1 MFLAACRDY
10 DRDRVLAAVR
20 LALSVFDVA
29 GIVRDAAAADAP
41 VLLKPNLLMP
51 APAEKGVTTHP
62 SVFSAVARVLQ
73 ENGARLTFGD
83 SPNLTS
89 RPLAAARRCGLLE
102 EADALGI
109 PLADFE
115 NGEDVSYPQGMQD
128 RRFHIARGA
137 REAGAIVNLPRLKTH
152 AFTVMTGALKNT
164 FGVVP
169 GGRKA
174 AFHIS
179 HSQME
184 DFSRMIVDLNGLVR
198 SRLVVLD
205 SVKAMQGNGPG
216 SGDLVDVGLLIVSD
230 DPVAADAVGCR
241 IMGIDPLSVPHI
253 RIAHESGLGNA
264 HPESIDLRGENVEHH
279 IPHGFK
285 VPPRTP
291 SLRLPPIALRI
302 ARRLIVPKPVI
313 DATLCT
319 KCGECVT
326 ACPTTPKSIAQRDG
340 GVPIYD
346 FRHAF
351 AAPAARKPAEAA
363 PSASRR
369 LCSGREAQG
378 EPDGAHEAES
388 LPKRDAGLPFRAG
401 ESA

>member
-1 MFLAACRDY
+1 MRGASTVVLAACRDY

-20 LALSVFDVA
+20 GALSSFDIA
-29 GIVRDAAAADAP
+29 GIVRDTTAAGTP
-41 VLLKPNLLMP
+41 ILLKPNLLT
-51 APAEKGVTTHP
+51 AAAAEKGVTTHP
-62 SVFSAVARVLQ
+62 AVFSAVARVLQ

-89 RPLAAARRCGLLE
+89 RPQAAARRCGLLE
-102 EADALGI
+102 EAEARGI

-115 NGEDVSYPQGMQD
+115 NGEDVSYPQGLQE

-137 REAGAIVNLPRLKTH
+137 LEAGAIVNLPRLKTH
-152 AFTVMTGALKNT
+152 AFTIMTGALKNT

-174 AFHIS
+174 GFHLS
-179 HSQME
+179 HPNME

-216 SGDLVDVGLLIVSD
+216 SGQLVDVGLLIVSD

-241 IMGIDPLSVPHI
+241 IMGIDPMSVPHV

-264 HPESIDLRGENVEHH
+264 HPESIDLRGENLEHYVQR
-279 IPHGFK
+279 GFK
-285 VPPRTP
+285 MPPRTP
-291 SLRLPPIALRI
+291 SLRLPPLALRI
-302 ARRLIVPKPVI
+302 ARELVVPRPVI
-313 DATLCT
+313 DPSLCT
-319 KCGECVT
+319 MCGECIA
-326 ACPTTPKSIAQRDG
+326 ACPTTPKSIAQNNG

-346 FRHAF
+346 FTTCIRCSCCQETCRYGAISLAHALLG
-351 AAPAARKPAEAA
+351 PRT
-363 PSASRR
+363 RR
-369 LCSGREAQG
+369 R
-378 EPDGAHEAES
+378 
-388 LPKRDAGLPFRAG
+388 
-401 ESA
+401 

>member
-1 MFLAACRDY
+1 MRGASTVVLAACRDY

-20 LALSVFDVA
+20 MALAGFDVA
-29 GIVRDAAAADAP
+29 GIVRDAAAAGAP
-41 VLLKPNLLMP
+41 VLLKPNMLM
-51 APAEKGVTTHP
+51 AVPAEKGVTTHP

-83 SPNLTS
+83 SPNFTS

-102 EADALGI
+102 EAEALGI

-115 NGEDVSYPQGMQD
+115 NGEDVSYPQGMQE
-128 RRFHIARGA
+128 RRFHVALGV

-152 AFTVMTGALKNT
+152 ALTLMTGALKNT

-169 GGRKA
+169 GGSRKT
-174 AFHIS
+174 AFHLS
-179 HSQME
+179 HPNLE

-205 SVKAMQGNGPG
+205 SVRAMQGNGPG

-264 HPESIDLRGENVEHH
+264 HPESIDLRGESLAHH
-279 IPHGFK
+279 VVRGFK
-285 VPPRTP
+285 VPPRNP
-291 SLRLPPIALRI
+291 SLRVPPIALRI
-302 ARRLIVPKPVI
+302 ARKLLVPKPAI
-313 DATLCT
+313 DASLCT
-319 KCGECVT
+319 MCGDCVM
-326 ACPTTPKSIAQRDG
+326 ACPTAPKSIAQSDG
-340 GVPIYD
+340 GIPIYD
-346 FRHAF
+346 FRTCIRCSCCQETCRHGAISLTK
-351 AAPAARKPAEAA
+351 ALLGPRSAR
-363 PSASRR
+363 RT
-369 LCSGREAQG
+369 
-378 EPDGAHEAES
+378 
-388 LPKRDAGLPFRAG
+388 
-401 ESA
+401 